1 VSPRASQILLAE
13 IMPIIQGVVPS
24 SVRQIGCEDVEEL
37 VQDCI
42 VIAAQMLQ
50 ALEDAGKQ
58 VIIAKSVA
66 YYSIQRIKSGRRSY
80 SSGRT
85 DVHSPGCRLDRRC
98 VVVSLEQSL
107 DMPVDTQD
115 NDDLTLGES
124 LASKSDDPATMAG
137 RDVDWNELEDVLD
150 DRKRMVIQALHA
162 GHGTG
167 QIAKALKVSA
177 PRVTQIKREIADV
190 ILERWGDDVLQ
201 DVEAEPMWHASLRAR
216 ELMAV

>member
-1 VSPRASQILLAE
+1 MSPRAGEILLAE
-13 IMPIIQGVVPS
+13 IMPIIQGVVPA

-66 YYSIQRIKSGRRSY
+66 YYSIQRMKCGRRSY
-80 SSGRT
+80 GAGRT
-85 DVHSPGCRLDRRC
+85 DVLAPGAQLDRRC
-98 VVVSLEQSL
+98 VVVSLEQSVN
-107 DMPVDTQD
+107 MHGMQD
-115 NDDLTLGES
+115 DDDLTLGES
-124 LASKSDDPATMAG
+124 LACRMDDPATVAG
-137 RDVDWNELEDVLD
+137 RHIDWNELENILG
-150 DRKRMVIQALHA
+150 DRKRTVIQALHQ

-167 QIAKALKVSA
+167 WIAKRLQVSA

-190 ILERWGDDVLQ
+190 IIERWGDDVLE
-201 DVEAEPMWHASLRAR
+201 DVDSEPMWRSSLRAR
-216 ELMAV
+216 ELTAV